1 MFWHDIVGI
10 DGNYVGDFDGARISV
25 AESRCA
31 VSGDLILGKDPLSLF
46 NFAFAETSAALG
58 RAIPDDIDGTPAE
71 SRLWVAAR
79 RFEPQAGAFTS
90 TRHNSLIR
98 SMLASVV

>member
-10 DGNYVGDFDGARISV
+10 DGNYVGDFDGAGISV

-58 RAIPDDIDGTPAE
+58 RAVPDDIDGTPAE
-71 SRLWVAAR
+71 SPLWVAAR
-79 RFEPQAGAFTS
+79 RFEP
-90 TRHNSLIR
+90 
-98 SMLASVV
+98 